1 MEGVGKSRAGASTTT
16 RRSRRDGFEDGAF
29 SIPKTAH
36 MLLIMYE
43 RHLTALM
50 PSQLY
55 HDIQDII
62 KDLYAVVAKAQ
73 IEVESAENGAFEAEP
88 PQ

>member
-1 MEGVGKSRAGASTTT
+1 
-16 RRSRRDGFEDGAF
+16 
-29 SIPKTAH
+29 